1 MTKQIRRKEIN
12 GEARNYH
19 VFVKFPTVE
28 KVKFYLEPEVM
39 SNPKGVIIHCGTN
52 NFRKESHVSVANK
65 IVDLAMETKKRT
77 QHVAVSS
84 LVMRTDSKELNGK
97 RAKVNALLERF
108 LERLPVDYIMHDNNS
123 VNI

>member
-1 MTKQIRRKEIN
+1 
-12 GEARNYH
+12 
-19 VFVKFPTVE
+19 
-28 KVKFYLEPEVM
+28 M

-77 QHVAVSS
+77 QHVAESS